1 MQNQFQWGYDMRQ
14 FLAAL
19 LLGLALCGELSRA
32 SDGAEHDNKIRDF
45 VDKMSLEE
53 LIGQTL
59 MVGFRADSRLGKA
72 KSVRDSNEG
81 LHDLVY
87 KYKLGAVILFKHNFD
102 EGKDDKN
109 TWKQIHSLTSDL
121 QKEAFNSGSKGRRAP
136 LLIAIDQ
143 EGGARVR
150 IEKSVTRVPDPMHIG
165 ATRSE
170 ERAREAGLVIGSEM
184 RMLGINTVLAPVAD
198 INNNDLKDVIGK
210 RAFGAHKDVVAR
222 LAVEFMLGLK
232 TAGVLSFAK
241 HFPGHGDA
249 EEDPHLYLPKV
260 NYADDARLRDWDM
273 YPFDALVKGGVNGM
287 VTAHLLGP
295 LDPTNPVTISYKTI
309 QSELRKRLAFQGII
323 LTDDLADMVGILK
336 DADNRITR
344 ERKEAAIAALEAG
357 HDMLMF
363 AFVRP
368 EDDERR
374 PERTLTADEFHTIYQ
389 ALLSHYS
396 EPGKREE
403 LEEKVVRI
411 IKQKASLVP
420 FEKFQDLDSW
430 VEPLSLKKMAALRE
444 KNAVTAQNIFRESV
458 VLISERGRFIN
469 NMNDSRLYGNGEGP
483 LSRNRILSDPSS
495 ELLVVT
501 PVVMVDDLTPAI
513 IAHNHRWLDPSKV
526 KVAPLVY
533 GWSCSRIE
541 EAREHWRKQTGEAV
555 SVDCYV
561 RTLDDGSKKYDDGN
575 IARKAAEL
583 YEKAKDK
590 PLVIFGIVTPEQVKI
605 LQGYLAKSSAIQR
618 QDVIALVYTEPYLL
632 PLEIY
637 ERRNVTV
644 IELSEWPSA
653 RLTADALFGY
663 NVIPKDVSY
672 MPFSLR
678 PRITRDTAI
687 GHGIITRAAAPAEP
701 STRLTHGGGATLEPQ
716 PKPGHE
722 KPPTKPSSKPNLA
735 DALLGT
741 LFGVCGGLTFFVLPR
756 RRLRWAAELG
766 SQYNLKDF
774 GWSLTLGGGGGV
786 ALYLLAPALQ
796 SIKWD
801 PFNLGAISDPAVL
814 YAVIFLVGLAAPAAW
829 LQFISGVPKK

>member
-1 MQNQFQWGYDMRQ
+1 MRQ
-14 FLAAL
+14 SLAAL
-19 LLGLALCGELSRA
+19 LLGLVLCAGSSHA
-32 SDGAEHDNKIRDF
+32 SDGAENDKTIQEF

-59 MVGFRADSRLGKA
+59 MVGFRADSRFKV
-72 KSVRDSNEG
+72 KSNGG
-81 LHDLVY
+81 LLDLVDQ
-87 KYKLGAVILFKHNFD
+87 YKLGAVILFKHNFD
-102 EGKDDKN
+102 EGGDNKN
-109 TWKQIHSLTSDL
+109 TWAQIHSLTSDL
-121 QKEAFNSGSKGRRAP
+121 QKKAYKAGSKGRRVP
-136 LLIAIDQ
+136 LLVAIDQ

-210 RAFGAHKDVVAR
+210 RAFGAHKDVVAP
-222 LAVEFMLGLK
+222 LAVQFMLGLK

-260 NYADDARLRDWDM
+260 NYADAARLHDWDM
-273 YPFDALVKGGVNGM
+273 YPFDALIKRGVNGM

-295 LDPTNPVTISYKTI
+295 LDPTNPVTISHKTI
-309 QSELRKRLAFQGII
+309 QSDLRERLAFQGII

-336 DADNRITR
+336 DADNRIIR
-344 ERKEAAIAALEAG
+344 DRKEAAIAALEAG

-368 EDDERR
+368 EDDERH
-374 PERTLTADEFHTIYQ
+374 PERTLTADEFHAIYQ

-411 IKQKASLVP
+411 IKQKTSLVP
-420 FEKFQDLDSW
+420 FDKFQDLDSW
-430 VEPLSLKKMAALRE
+430 TEPLSLKKMAELRE
-444 KNAVTAQNIFRESV
+444 KNEVTAQNIFRESV

-513 IAHNHRWLDPSKV
+513 INHNHRWLDPGKV
-526 KVAPLVY
+526 KMAPLVY
-533 GWSCSRIE
+533 GWSCSKIGD
-541 EAREHWRKQTGEAV
+541 AREYWRKRTGEAV

-561 RTLDDGSKKYDDGN
+561 RTLDDGSKKYEDDN

-583 YEKAKDK
+583 YEKGKDK

-605 LQGYLAKSSAIQR
+605 LQSYLAKSFAIQH
-618 QDVIALVYTEPYLL
+618 QDVIVLVYTEPYLL

-637 ERRNVTV
+637 EHRNITV
-644 IELSEWPSA
+644 IELSEWPNA

-663 NVIPKDVSY
+663 NVTPKDVSY

-687 GHGIITRAAAPAEP
+687 GHAIIASAATPPEP
-701 STRLTHGGGATLEPQ
+701 NITKPTLSEGGATPGSQ
-716 PKPGHE
+716 PTLGHE
-722 KPPTKPSSKPNLA
+722 KPLTKPSSKPNLA
-735 DALLGT
+735 HALLG
-741 LFGVCGGLTFFVLPR
+741 LAFGVCGGVAFFALPR

-774 GWSLTLGGGGGV
+774 GWSLTLGGGAGV
-786 ALYLLAPALQ
+786 ALYLLAPTLQ
-796 SIKWD
+796 SIEWG
-801 PFNLGAISDPAVL
+801 PFNLGTMSEPAL
-814 YAVIFLVGLAAPAAW
+814 YAVIFLAGLAAPAAW
-829 LQFISGVPKK
+829 LQFISGVSKK